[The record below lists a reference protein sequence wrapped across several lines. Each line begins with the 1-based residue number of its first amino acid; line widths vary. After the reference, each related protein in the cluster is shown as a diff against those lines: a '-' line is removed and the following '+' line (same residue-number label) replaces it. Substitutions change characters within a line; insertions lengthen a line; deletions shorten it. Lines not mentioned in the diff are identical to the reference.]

1 MPRLREIVQVA
12 AAFAIPLFAV
22 EFLHVWTMYRN
33 KRIKRDKICKRSR
46 SQRSLKKNVTDVDLM
61 QSKPNKSRPTSL
73 HNSSISSIESL
84 TTPQTQNSHLTAKQT
99 KISINKQNTDALF
112 FPENFKKAPC
122 RDYYFYNNCQKRNCT
137 ESHDLNS
144 SVGKLLQFIFKTRD
158 SIDICQY
165 TVTSAFLADAI
176 LARYRLGVKVR
187 VITDHEGS
195 NQSSSQIESFYN
207 QGIQIRTH
215 TGTGLMHNKF
225 IILDKK
231 VVITGSF
238 NFTTQAIIEN
248 YENLVV
254 TDNLD
259 IVGKFVSNFDK
270 LWTKFNFK
278 NKNS

>member
-1 MPRLREIVQVA
+1 MTRLREIIQVA

-33 KRIKRDKICKRSR
+33 KRIKRDKFSKRSR
-46 SQRSLKKNVTDVDLM
+46 SKSMKKNVTDTDI
-61 QSKPNKSRPTSL
+61 QESKPKQSRQASL
-73 HNSSISSIESL
+73 HDSSFSSTDSL
-84 TTPQTQNSHLTAKQT
+84 DIATQPTKSHLTAKQT
-99 KISINKQNTDALF
+99 KIAINKQNTDALF

-144 SVGKLLQFIFKTRD
+144 SVGKLLQFIFKSRD

-225 IILDKK
+225 IILDRK

-278 NKNS
+278 K